1 MFRKGQFFSML
12 AKPEKSEQILLD
24 YVYFQCWNLINN
36 ICFKPHPHEGGAR
49 GERQL
54 ERGFQSQRLKERVMN
69 CQYNN
74 PNIQTGR
81 VFLYG
86 YSILST
92 AINVKPAVAIPILS
106 KGKQRRV
113 LHLIEDG

>member
-1 MFRKGQFFSML
+1 ML

-54 ERGFQSQRLKERVMN
+54 ERGYGTQS
-69 CQYNN
+69 
-74 PNIQTGR
+74 
-81 VFLYG
+81 
-86 YSILST
+86 
-92 AINVKPAVAIPILS
+92 PIS
-106 KGKQRRV
+106 
-113 LHLIEDG
+113 